1 MLLKLVLALLIWLKL
16 VLAPRFVVDDL
27 GWNNV
32 EWHNPE
38 MKTPHSLALVRS
50 LLPHA
55 VQPSTA

>member
-1 MLLKLVLALLIWLKL
+1 V

-38 MKTPHSLALVRS
+38 MKTPNSLALVRS
-50 LLPHA
+50 PVCCA
-55 VQPSTA
+55 C